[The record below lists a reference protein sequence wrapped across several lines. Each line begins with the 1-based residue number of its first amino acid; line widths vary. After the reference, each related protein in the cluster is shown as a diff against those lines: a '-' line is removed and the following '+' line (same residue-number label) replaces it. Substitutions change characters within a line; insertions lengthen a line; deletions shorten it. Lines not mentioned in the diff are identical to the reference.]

1 MIVTSY
7 TDPTDEFY
15 RHVRTFNKDP
25 NSFDIDGCLETFK
38 TITLQDADETEGG
51 AVPT

>member
-7 TDPTDEFY
+7 TDPTDKFY

-38 TITLQDADETEGG
+38 TISLQAGQEETGG
-51 AVPT
+51 AVLS